1 MSLYEVLGVERDST
15 ASDIRKG
22 YRKQALLSHP
32 DKNPGDPV
40 AEAFFHKVAIAYAIL
55 GDPDKRTRYDCG
67 EGSSDAEL
75 YDGFGLDAA
84 SEQSNAVF
92 GQALMQQW
100 QPGLTVRGTMLWD
113 RQIVSITIHPDGTT
127 EETEQPSRGLVGSLF
142 RFVHTTSTRADGAGG
157 TAHNVRFSTTLGE
170 ALAAAVEG
178 ALSTVPMWRQA
189 VARRPVIGRAVAT
202 AVSWVPTALAA
213 LLAIRFD
220 RRFLRV
226 TRLPR
231 PGALPSALAE
241 ALRQAPAAG
250 EWPL

>member
-1 MSLYEVLGVERDST
+1 MSLYSVLGVDRDST
-15 ASDIRKG
+15 ASEIRKA

-40 AEAFFHKVAIAYAIL
+40 AEAFFHKVAISYAIL
-55 GDPDKRTRYDCG
+55 GDADKRARYDCG

-75 YDGFGLDAA
+75 YGGFGLDAA
-84 SEQSNAVF
+84 SEQFNQVF

-100 QPGLTVRGTMLWD
+100 QPGLTVRGTMMWD
-113 RQIVSITIHPDGTT
+113 RKIISITIHPDGST
-127 EETEQPSRGLVGSLF
+127 EEREQASRGLVGSLF
-142 RFVHTTSTRADGAGG
+142 RYVHTTTTRGDGTGG

-170 ALAAAVEG
+170 ALAAAV
-178 ALSTVPMWRQA
+178 VPA
-189 VARRPVIGRAVAT
+189 SLCARMPVIGRALAT

-213 LLAIRFD
+213 LLAISFD
-220 RRFLRV
+220 KRFLRV

-241 ALRQAPAAG
+241 ALRHVPPAG